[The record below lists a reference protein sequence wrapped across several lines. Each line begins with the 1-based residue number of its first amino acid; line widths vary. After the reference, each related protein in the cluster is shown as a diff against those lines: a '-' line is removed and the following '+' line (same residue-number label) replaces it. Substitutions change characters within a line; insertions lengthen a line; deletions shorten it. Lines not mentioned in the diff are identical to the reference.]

1 MLEQMF
7 FGWLGSQLG
16 DIILF
21 VILGVLLFVT
31 FFTKDFCEKRKRN
44 ENS

>member
-31 FFTKDFCEKRKRN
+31 FFTKDFIDNRKKKR
-44 ENS
+44 